1 MVKSVEWSGNSLR
14 IIDQT
19 EIPHRLVYQ
28 ELNTIEEVF
37 ESIQKLKV
45 RGAPAIGIA
54 AAFGLYL
61 GMRNGTCRDKADFL
75 SQAQARSD
83 FLIKARPTAVNL
95 RWALQVLLEKVSKQ
109 PEQPAQLVDRLLEF
123 SLHLLKDD
131 QERCS
136 KIASHGLPLITDG
149 MVILTHCNTG
159 ALATAGIGTALGI
172 LHAARQQGK
181 NFEVLVDETRPL
193 LQGARLTMWEL
204 QQAGIPSTLITDNMA
219 AYAMQLNK
227 IDLVL
232 VGADRITANGD
243 VANKIG
249 TYNLA
254 VISRFHGVPFYVA
267 APLSSFDPDLTDGK
281 QIPVEERSSQEITHI
296 WQKLHITIPEAR
308 CWNPAFDITPAK
320 LISGIVTERGILNP
334 PFEES
339 IKRLNF
345 INYQTEEVLSL

>member
-1 MVKSVEWSGNSLR
+1 MVKSVEWTGNSLR

-19 EIPHRLVYQ
+19 EIPHRLVYR
-28 ELNTIEEVF
+28 ELTTIEDVF

-61 GMRNGTCRDKADFL
+61 GMKNGTYRDKEDFL
-75 SQAQARSD
+75 SEAHSRSD
-83 FLIKARPTAVNL
+83 FLLKARPTAINL
-95 RWALQVLLEKVSKQ
+95 KWALKILLEKVSKQ
-109 PEQPAQLVDRLLEF
+109 SEQPARLIDRLLEF
-123 SLHLLKDD
+123 SLLLLKDD
-131 QERCS
+131 QERCR
-136 KIASHGLPLITDG
+136 KIGSHGSGLIKNG

-172 LHAARQQGK
+172 LHTARQQGK
-181 NFEVLVDETRPL
+181 KFEVLVDETRPL

-204 QQAGIPSTLITDNMA
+204 LQAGIPSTLITDNMA

-227 IDLVL
+227 INLVL
-232 VGADRITANGD
+232 VGADRIAANGD

-254 VISRFHGVPFYVA
+254 VISHFHALPFYVA
-267 APLSSFDPDLTDGK
+267 APLSSFDLDLTDGSK
-281 QIPVEERSSQEITHI
+281 IPVEERSSEEITHI
-296 WQKLHITIPEAR
+296 WQKLSITTPAAQ
-308 CWNPAFDITPAK
+308 CWNPAFDITPAN
-320 LISGIVTERGILNP
+320 LITGIVTEQGILNP
-334 PFEES
+334 PFEDS

-345 INYQTEEVLSL
+345 KTYQNQEVLSL

>member
-1 MVKSVEWSGNSLR
+1 MVKCIEWSGNSLR

-19 EIPHRLVYQ
+19 EIPRRLVYQ

-61 GMRNGTCRDKADFL
+61 GMKNGNYRDKADFL
-75 SQAQARSD
+75 SQAYTRSD

-95 RWALQVLLEKVSKQ
+95 RWALQVLLEKVANQ

-123 SLHLLKDD
+123 SLLLLKDD
-131 QERCS
+131 QERCNR
-136 KIASHGLPLITDG
+136 IGHYGAGLIQNG

-159 ALATAGIGTALGI
+159 ALATAGIGTAVGI
-172 LHAARQQGK
+172 LYTARQRGK
-181 NFEVLVDETRPL
+181 FFEVLVDETRPL

-204 QQAGIPSTLITDNMA
+204 QQAGIPATLITDSMA
-219 AYAMQLNK
+219 AHAMQLDK
-227 IDLVL
+227 INLVL
-232 VGADRITANGD
+232 VGADRIAGNGD

-254 VISRFHGVPFYVA
+254 VISNYHDIPFYVA

-281 QIPVEERSSQEITHI
+281 QIPLEERSSQEITHI
-296 WQKLHITIPEAR
+296 WQKLPITIPEAQ

-345 INYQTEEVLSL
+345 KNYQTQEV

>member
-1 MVKSVEWSGNSLR
+1 MIKSVEWTGKSLR

-19 EIPHRLVYQ
+19 EIPRQLVYR
-28 ELNTIEEVF
+28 ELTTIEEVF
-37 ESIQKLKV
+37 EAIQKLKV

-61 GMRNGTCRDKADFL
+61 GMKNGDYQDKADFL
-75 SQAQARSD
+75 LQAHSRSD
-83 FLIKARPTAVNL
+83 YLAKARPTAVNL
-95 RWALQVLLEKVSKQ
+95 KWALGILLDKISGQ
-109 PEQPAQLVDRLLEF
+109 QEQPAQLINRLLEL
-123 SLHLLKDD
+123 SLILLKDD
-131 QERCS
+131 QERCN
-136 KIASHGLPLITDG
+136 KIGSHGSHLIHNG

-172 LHAARQQGK
+172 LHTARQMGK
-181 NFEVLVDETRPL
+181 NFEVMVDETRPL

-204 QQAGIPSTLITDNMA
+204 QQLGIPSTLITDNMA

-267 APLSSFDPDLTDGK
+267 APLSSFDLNLTDGS
-281 QIPVEERSSQEITHI
+281 QIPVEERAREEITHI
-296 WQKLHITIPEAR
+296 WQKLSITIPEAQ
-308 CWNPAFDITPAK
+308 CWNPAFDITPAD
-320 LISGIVTERGILNP
+320 LITGIVTDRGILNP
-334 PFEES
+334 PFNDS

-345 INYQTEEVLSL
+345 KKYQTQEVLSL